1 MYGKNNFVKTICLI
15 IAAVLIAGCS
25 GRHGQNTDNT
35 NNPGTGGVIND
46 AGDEDGY
53 VYAPTFSEYKILLT
67 EDGSTA
73 EASTN
78 IEAGFLN
85 DDVYYVIERSY
96 VGKGGFKT
104 FVSMTKLESGEHCI
118 KDINNAEKYIVM
130 NEGFAGYDVGN
141 DTIFMYDKNAELI
154 NTVDIKNIVEA
165 VETDTGAAFY
175 CSDIVVDDK
184 GRIGIAGECAVLIL
198 DSDGG
203 LLQSI
208 ALPENVYSARQLIL
222 TKEGNWY
229 AVCDVPHNGSFI
241 CKLDVEHGSFGE
253 WLEAGEMGYA
263 VGRYRMYT
271 SEEGGF
277 YFVAG
282 SYIYWYDEGKNCFE
296 RVLCFRDYGIE
307 FDQYNTSTDI
317 GEGDAIYI
325 GNISVDKEDES
336 AEYELAR
343 LEKKH
348 PSEILDRQ
356 EIVLGCFHEPSA
368 YDDERKAILKF
379 NKYNPDYYVTVKSYN
394 TGGDGYDTSMQTLYN
409 DLITGNGPDIFLV
422 DSNNYDFDIAGL
434 GRKGI
439 LVNLYDLMDKDSRL
453 HKEDFIPSV
462 LKGMEQEDGK
472 LYWITPVFT
481 MYYNAGKTALLGEYE
496 PWNYEA
502 LLKLMEAYPAAQL
515 YDIELRG
522 NVLGSIMYS
531 MGSFYDEGTGE
542 CSFDTEE
549 FKALLKVA
557 AAMPED
563 WDNSLWED
571 MPAHIKKDDVLIY
584 SGSIMEPY
592 DIEWVE
598 ALFGSEDVTYIG
610 YPASEGKAV
619 LGYFG
624 KGFSINA
631 QSENVDGAWEFLKQY
646 FAEDYQSDR
655 HMPVIKEYFDK
666 SVEEAKCYDP
676 GKNKSNLFQ
685 NGMNIW
691 KTPITDEQAKTIY
704 ELLDNAVGKGSF
716 NYDIYKIIVEEA
728 QGYFAGDKGLDD
740 TVSVIQDRVQLYIDE
755 NR

>member
-1 MYGKNNFVKTICLI
+1 MFKKNNLINTFCLI
-15 IAAVLIAGCS
+15 IIAVLITGCS
-25 GRHGQNTDNT
+25 GKNGNNT
-35 NNPGTGGVIND
+35 NSSGNGGVVND
-46 AGDEDGY
+46 AGDESEY
-53 VYAPTFSEYKILLT
+53 VYAPAFSEYKILLT

-73 EASTN
+73 DSSINIAAS
-78 IEAGFLN
+78 FLN
-85 DDVYYVIERSY
+85 DNVYYVIEWGY
-96 VGKGGFKT
+96 AGNDGFKAL
-104 FVSMTKLESGEHCI
+104 VSMTNLESGEHCI
-118 KDINNAEKYIVM
+118 KDINFAEKYIVM
-130 NEGFAGYDVGN
+130 NEGFAGYDVEG

-175 CSDIVVDDK
+175 CNDIVVDGE

-208 ALPENVYSARQLIL
+208 ALPENVHSARQLIL
-222 TKEGNWY
+222 TREGNWY

-241 CKLDVEHGSFGE
+241 CKLDVEHGTFGE

-271 SEEGGF
+271 LEEGGF

-282 SYIYWYDEGKNCFE
+282 SYIYRYDEEKNGFE
-296 RVLCFRDYGIE
+296 RVLCLRDYGIE
-307 FDQYNTSTDI
+307 FDRYNTSTDI
-317 GEGDAIYI
+317 GEGNVFYI
-325 GNISVDKEDES
+325 GNISADKNAAT

-348 PSEILDRQ
+348 SSEIPDRQ

-439 LVNLYDLMDKDSRL
+439 LVNLYDLMDKDSEL
-453 HKEDFIPSV
+453 HKDEFIPSV

-472 LYWITPVFT
+472 LYWITPSFT
-481 MYYNAGKTALLGEYE
+481 MYYNVGKAALLGEYE

-502 LLKLMEAYPAAQL
+502 QLRLMEAYPEAQL
-515 YDIELRG
+515 FDIELRG
-522 NVLGSIMYS
+522 SVLGSLMYS
-531 MGSFYDEGTGE
+531 MGNFYDEETGE
-542 CSFDTEE
+542 CRFDTEE

-557 AAMPED
+557 AAMPEN
-563 WDNSLWED
+563 WDYSLWED
-571 MPAHIKKDDVLIY
+571 MPAHIKNDDVLIY
-584 SGSIMEPY
+584 TGSIMEPY

-598 ALFGSEDVTYIG
+598 ALFGSEDVTYTG
-610 YPASEGKAV
+610 YPASDGKAV
-619 LGYFG
+619 ISYFT

-631 QSENVDGAWEFLKQY
+631 QSGNVDGAWEFLKQY
-646 FAEDYQSDR
+646 FAADYQLDR
-655 HMPVIKEYFDK
+655 KMPVIKEYFDK

-691 KTPITDEQAKTIY
+691 KNPITDEQAKTIY
-704 ELLDNAVGKGSF
+704 ELLDNAVGKDNF

-755 NR
+755 MR